1 MNNKRTIIA
10 ALALISAVQIIL
22 LKSDAMNSLKEF
34 LLSVGNSDAEQIDRF
49 YIGLVNALPVLL
61 QATITCMV
69 MSLIFNLLSQ
79 SVKYDSRIDS
89 RKPVESN
96 KISLAKTKDM
106 DTNTDD
112 NMRKYYNYEVESDEN
127 HSMI

>member
-34 LLSVGNSDAEQIDRF
+34 LLSVGNSGAEQIDRF

-112 NMRKYYNYEVESDEN
+112 NMRKYYNYEVESDKN

>member
-10 ALALISAVQIIL
+10 ALALIGAVQIIL

-69 MSLIFNLLSQ
+69 ISLIFNLLYQ
-79 SVKYDSRIDS
+79 SVKYGSRIDS

-96 KISLAKTKDM
+96 KISLAKAKDI
-106 DTNTDD
+106 DTNADD
-112 NMRKYYNYEVESDEN
+112 NMRKYYNYEVESDKN

>member
-69 MSLIFNLLSQ
+69 MSLIFNLLHQ

-96 KISLAKTKDM
+96 KICLAKTKDM

-112 NMRKYYNYEVESDEN
+112 NMRKYYNYEVESDK
-127 HSMI
+127 

>member
-49 YIGLVNALPVLL
+49 YIGLVNALPILL